1 MFKLFIND
9 FKIPYEG
16 NNIYKFAKKI
26 FPINR
31 SLTGDGNRLT
41 LKLIKKIIPNLK
53 IKEIPSKTRV
63 YDWTIPEEWNVN
75 DAYIINPNG
84 KKICSFKQNNLH
96 LVGYSQPINKSLNL
110 NQLKKHLHFNKSL
123 PSAIPYVVSYY
134 KKNWGFCISY
144 KEFKKLKKGNY
155 KVVINSKLSKG
166 SMTYGELII
175 PGKIKKEILLSTY
188 ICHPSLANNEI
199 SGPSLLTFVG
209 KFLNSLKDRYYT
221 YRLVFHPE
229 NIGAIAYISKN
240 FKVLKKNVVA
250 GYVLSC
256 VGDDRSYSFM
266 PSRNGN
272 SLSDKVAKY
281 VLKNYTKKFQEFS
294 FLDIG
299 SDERRYCAPN
309 INLPVCSIMRTK
321 YGNYKEYHTSQDNM
335 SLVSNKGFQGAYNI
349 YLNVIK
355 VLENNHIYIT
365 RTKCEPQL
373 GKRDLYPN
381 VSRWPNK
388 KSWSE
393 ISKIVNL
400 LSYADGQ
407 NDLIDLSEKIKV
419 RADDL
424 FNILNKLIKEDLIKK
439 IK

>member
-1 MFKLFIND
+1 MISFI
-9 FKIPYEG
+9 
-16 NNIYKFAKKI
+16 
-26 FPINR
+26 
-31 SLTGDGNRLT
+31 SL
-41 LKLIKKIIPNLK
+41 
-53 IKEIPSKTRV
+53 
-63 YDWTIPEEWNVN
+63 
-75 DAYIINPNG
+75 
-84 KKICSFKQNNLH
+84 
-96 LVGYSQPINKSLNL
+96 
-110 NQLKKHLHFNKSL
+110 
-123 PSAIPYVVSYY
+123 
-134 KKNWGFCISY
+134 
-144 KEFKKLKKGNY
+144 
-155 KVVINSKLSKG
+155 
-166 SMTYGELII
+166 
-175 PGKIKKEILLSTY
+175 KKEILLSTY

-294 FLDIG
+294 FLDSG

-349 YLNVIK
+349 YMNVIK

-393 ISKIVNL
+393 ISNIVNL